1 MTGRVARALET
12 AIPAVSWL
20 PQWRALARKD
30 LIAALAVWAV
40 LVPQALA
47 YATIAGV
54 PPVYGLYAA
63 LAGLLLYALF
73 GTSRVLNV
81 GPSSSIAVLSAAT
94 IAPIAAGSGETY
106 VALSA
111 ALALVTGL
119 LLVAG
124 GIARLGFVADF
135 LAKPVLA
142 GYFIGLALVI
152 AIGQLPT
159 LLGVDG
165 PSGGFFR
172 RLWEL
177 LGELGAIH
185 GWTLVVGVGTLALL
199 LVLRASA
206 PRVPGPL
213 LAVLLGVLGSRAL
226 GLEDRGVAVIG
237 EVDSSLPSIGLPGVD
252 GDDLDRLL
260 AGAAAVALLSYAE
273 SIAAARRF
281 GEKRAEEVDP
291 NRELVAL
298 GAANVGSG
306 LVQAFPID
314 ASFSR
319 TAVAD
324 GSRQQSQ
331 LAGLLNAGLVLVT
344 ILVLTRFF
352 ADLPQATLAAIVIA
366 AVLPLMRTGE
376 LRRLW
381 RLDEVDFALAVIC
394 LAGVLLLG
402 VLGGLFVAVVVS
414 LGALVYRSFRPNVAV
429 LGRLRHEGE
438 PDEEFRFR
446 DVTRHEELETYPGLV
461 ILRFDQEIFFAN
473 ARLLRDAVR
482 RLVREADPP
491 VRAILLDAGAVTHVD
506 TAGIDTL
513 RAIHDELAAQGVAFM
528 VARVKGPVRDAL
540 VRSGLDEILGA
551 ENVFPSVRRG
561 VVAYLEREGAAE
573 SGDPPRG

>member
-1 MTGRVARALET
+1 MIARVGHAL
-12 AIPAVSWL
+12 AAAVPAASWL
-20 PQWRALARKD
+20 PHARKMARRD
-30 LIAALAVWAV
+30 ALAALAVWAV

-81 GPSSSIAVLSAAT
+81 GPTSSIAVLSAAT
-94 IAPIAAGSGETY
+94 IAPIAAGSGETF

-124 GIARLGFVADF
+124 GIARLGFIAEF

-142 GYFIGLALVI
+142 GYFVGLALVI

-159 LLGVDG
+159 LLGVESA
-165 PSGGFFR
+165 SGGFLR
-172 RLWEL
+172 RAWEVV
-177 LGELGAIH
+177 GELAETH
-185 GWTLVVGVGTLALL
+185 DWTLVVGVGTLALL
-199 LVLRASA
+199 LALRAVA

-213 LAVLLGVLGSRAL
+213 VAVLLGVLVSRL
-226 GLEDRGVAVIG
+226 LDLEERGVGVIG
-237 EVDSSLPSIGLPGVD
+237 EVSSSLPSVGLPGIEW
-252 GDDLDRLL
+252 DDFDRLL
-260 AGAAAVALLSYAE
+260 AGAAGVALLSYAE

-281 GEKRAEEVDP
+281 GEERGEEVDA
-291 NRELVAL
+291 NKELVAL

-306 LVQAFPID
+306 LVQAFPVD
-314 ASFSR
+314 ASVSR
-319 TAVAD
+319 TSIAD
-324 GSRQQSQ
+324 GAGQRSQ
-331 LAGLLNAGLVLVT
+331 LAGLMNAVLLVAT
-344 ILVLTRFF
+344 ILVVTRFF

-366 AVLPLMRTGE
+366 AVLPLMKTGE

-394 LAGVLLLG
+394 LAGVLVLG

-429 LGRLRHEGE
+429 LGRLRREGE

-446 DVTRHEELETYPGLV
+446 DVSRHQELETYPGLV

-482 RLVREADPP
+482 RLVRDADPP
-491 VRAILLDAGAVTHVD
+491 ARAVLLDAGAVTHVD
-506 TAGIDTL
+506 TTGTDTL
-513 RAIHDELAAQGVAFM
+513 HAIHDELAAQGVTFM
-528 VARVKGPVRDAL
+528 IARLRGPVRDIL
-540 VRSGLDEILGA
+540 VRSGLDDVLGA

-561 VVAYLEREGAAE
+561 VMAYLERERAAG
-573 SGDPPRG
+573 SGDP

>member
-1 MTGRVARALET
+1 MIARVGHAL
-12 AIPAVSWL
+12 AAAVPAASWL
-20 PQWRALARKD
+20 PHARKMARRD
-30 LIAALAVWAV
+30 ALAALAVWAV

-81 GPSSSIAVLSAAT
+81 GPTSSIAVLSAAT
-94 IAPIAAGSGETY
+94 IAPIAAGSGETF

-124 GIARLGFVADF
+124 GIARLGFIAEF

-142 GYFIGLALVI
+142 GYFVGLALVI

-159 LLGVDG
+159 LLGVESA
-165 PSGGFFR
+165 SGGFLR
-172 RLWEL
+172 RAWEVV
-177 LGELGAIH
+177 GELAETH
-185 GWTLVVGVGTLALL
+185 DWTLVVGVGTLALL
-199 LVLRASA
+199 LALRAVA

-213 LAVLLGVLGSRAL
+213 VAVLLGVLVSRL
-226 GLEDRGVAVIG
+226 LDLEERGVAVIG
-237 EVDSSLPSIGLPGVD
+237 EVTSSLPSVSLPGIEW
-252 GDDLDRLL
+252 DDFDRLL
-260 AGAAAVALLSYAE
+260 AGAAGVALLSYAE

-281 GEKRAEEVDP
+281 GEERGEEVDA
-291 NRELVAL
+291 NKELVAL

-306 LVQAFPID
+306 LVQAFPVD
-314 ASFSR
+314 ASVSR
-319 TAVAD
+319 TSIAD
-324 GSRQQSQ
+324 GAGQRSQ
-331 LAGLLNAGLVLVT
+331 LAGLMNAVLLVAT
-344 ILVLTRFF
+344 ILVVTRFF

-366 AVLPLMRTGE
+366 AVLPLMKTGE

-394 LAGVLLLG
+394 LAGVLVLG

-429 LGRLRHEGE
+429 LGRLRREGE

-446 DVTRHEELETYPGLV
+446 DVSRHEELETYPGLV

-482 RLVREADPP
+482 RLVRDADPP
-491 VRAILLDAGAVTHVD
+491 ARAVLLDAGAVTHVD
-506 TAGIDTL
+506 TTGTDTL
-513 RAIHDELAAQGVAFM
+513 HAIHDELAAQGVTFM
-528 VARVKGPVRDAL
+528 IARLRGPVRDIL
-540 VRSGLDEILGA
+540 VRSGLDDVLGA

-561 VVAYLEREGAAE
+561 VMAYLERERAAG
-573 SGDPPRG
+573 SGDP